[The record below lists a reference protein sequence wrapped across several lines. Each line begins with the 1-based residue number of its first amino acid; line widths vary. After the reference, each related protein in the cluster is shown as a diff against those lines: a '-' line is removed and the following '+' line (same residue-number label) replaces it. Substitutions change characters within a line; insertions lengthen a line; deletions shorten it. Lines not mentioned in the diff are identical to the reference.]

1 MTAREMLEKHGVD
14 CDTLES
20 EAEYSFKNIIN
31 AMEEY
36 KATNDTSASLSKAI
50 LLLKRVLSDNNNIGA
65 GLENEIREFIK
76 SH

>member
-14 CDTLES
+14 CDALES
-20 EAEYSFKNIIN
+20 EAEYSFKNILN

-65 GLENEIREFIK
+65 GLENEIRKFIK